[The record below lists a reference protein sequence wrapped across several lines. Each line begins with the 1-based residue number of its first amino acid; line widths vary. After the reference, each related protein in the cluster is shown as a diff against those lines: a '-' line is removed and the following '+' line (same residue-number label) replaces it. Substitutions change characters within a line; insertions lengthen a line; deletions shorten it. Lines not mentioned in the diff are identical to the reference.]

1 MAKSSAK
8 SVPDESPASF
18 EAALGELERLVAR
31 LESGELPLEQA
42 LAAHRRGLELA
53 KYCGETLTRA
63 EADVKILEGDLL
75 KTLAIDGAA
84 TGEGDAA

>member
-1 MAKSSAK
+1 MAKSAASSEA
-8 SVPDESPASF
+8 SPASF
-18 EAALGELERLVAR
+18 ETALAELERLVAR

-63 EADVKILEGDLL
+63 EAEVKILEGELL
-75 KTLAIDGAA
+75 KTLAIDDARSGDN
-84 TGEGDAA
+84 DAAK